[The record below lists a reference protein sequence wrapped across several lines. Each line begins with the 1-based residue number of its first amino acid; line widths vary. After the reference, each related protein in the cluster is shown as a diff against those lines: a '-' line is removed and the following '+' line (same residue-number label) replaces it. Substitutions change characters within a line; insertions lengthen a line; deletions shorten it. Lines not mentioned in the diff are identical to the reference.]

1 MEYLMEIDSE
11 LRSKETWLVSEDG
24 LWDISFGL
32 VLLGWGLTT
41 SLKHPLWFI
50 SSIMVAYFFVI
61 MAGKEVIT
69 RPRMAFFSIDDY
81 HLVKLSIWIRIGLA
95 VIIGGLV
102 FGALTFWIFD
112 IGSFID
118 WLPDYG
124 VNLIYIILSVV
135 MLVFGYL
142 SKNGS
147 RYYLYA
153 GISFLTFIIFELIN
167 YSGLSLVY
175 SAAMLLSGIG
185 IVLLIRFV
193 TRYPKSEAQGNVQY

>member
-1 MEYLMEIDSE
+1 MEIDSE

-41 SLKHPLWFI
+41 SLKHPLWLI
-50 SSIMVAYFFVI
+50 SSLMVAYFFVI

-69 RPRMAFFSIDDY
+69 RPRMAFFSIDDD
-81 HLVKLSIWIRIGLA
+81 HLVKLSIWMRIGLA

-102 FGALTFWIFD
+102 FGALRFWSFD
-112 IGSFID
+112 IGSSID
-118 WLPDYG
+118 WLPDFG

-153 GISFLTFIIFELIN
+153 GISFLSFIIFELIN
-167 YSGLSLVY
+167 YSGLSLVFF
-175 SAAMLLSGIG
+175 AAMLLSGIG

>member
-1 MEYLMEIDSE
+1 MEIDSE

-50 SSIMVAYFFVI
+50 SSIMVAYFLVI

-81 HLVKLSIWIRIGLA
+81 HLIKLSIWIRIGLA

-102 FGALTFWIFD
+102 FGALTFWILD
-112 IGSFID
+112 IGSAINR
-118 WLPDYG
+118 LPDYG
-124 VNLIYIILSVV
+124 ANLICLILSAV

-142 SKNGS
+142 SKNGF

-153 GISFLTFIIFELIN
+153 GISFLSFIIFELIN
-167 YSGLSLVY
+167 FSGLSLVY

-193 TRYPKSEAQGNVQY
+193 TRYPKSETQGNVQF